1 MIFLAIRESSTRKK
15 SSVLL
20 ILYQLGQIFLRFSR
34 FWAFIVTSTGWSQIY
49 GQFPLVNGSQSE
61 SDTPTITA
69 IRLINVFVVI

>member
-20 ILYQLGQIFLRFSR
+20 ILYQLEQIFPRFSR
-34 FWAFIVTSTGWSQIY
+34 FWAFVTSTGWSQIY

-69 IRLINVFVVI
+69 IGLINVFVVI